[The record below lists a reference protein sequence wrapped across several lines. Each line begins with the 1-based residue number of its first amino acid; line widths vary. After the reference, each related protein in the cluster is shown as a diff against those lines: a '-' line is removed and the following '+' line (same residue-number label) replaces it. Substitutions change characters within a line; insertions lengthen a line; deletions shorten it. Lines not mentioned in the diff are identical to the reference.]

1 VRYVEVIPVV
11 ILTLVGI
18 LTVFTVL
25 MLIVVGDVLKFVSS
39 PGFLWIAIIY
49 IALLS
54 SYPILKKIFKVEV
67 NEE

>member
-1 VRYVEVIPVV
+1 MEVIPVV